1 MIAMERTK
9 PELLSPA
16 GDMEKLKMAVA
27 YGADAVYLAGN
38 EFGMRSFAGNF
49 PAEELSEAVD
59 YCHSR
64 GVRVHV
70 TCNTM
75 PRNDEADRL
84 PEWLSFLESI
94 HVDAVILADVGTLA
108 AALRHAPHVERHIST
123 QASVVNYRS
132 AAAWYDLGASRVI
145 LARELSIEEIRT
157 IRDRTPPALEL
168 EAFVHGAMCVSYS
181 GRCLLSNYMTGR
193 DSNRG
198 ACAQPCRYQYAL
210 VEAKR
215 PGEYFPIY
223 EDQRGSYIMNSRDM
237 CMIDHL
243 DDLIA
248 AGLSSLKIEGRA
260 KSSYYAGIVT
270 AAYRQVLDAVWEGRA
285 PDPVWREEVERVSH
299 RHYSTGF
306 YYGQPGQY
314 TEDARYIR
322 EWQVLAVV
330 ERCSEDGTAELT
342 LRNKFAARD
351 EIEVV
356 GPGLRPFA
364 MTAPAMTGEEGEPLT
379 EVRKPQMR
387 FTMRLPQYAPPLS
400 IVRAQRSLSP
410 NSQT

>member
-1 MIAMERTK
+1 M
-9 PELLSPA
+9 
-16 GDMEKLKMAVA
+16 
-27 YGADAVYLAGN
+27 
-38 EFGMRSFAGNF
+38 
-49 PAEELSEAVD
+49 
-59 YCHSR
+59 C
-64 GVRVHV
+64 
-70 TCNTM
+70 
-75 PRNDEADRL
+75 
-84 PEWLSFLESI
+84 
-94 HVDAVILADVGTLA
+94 
-108 AALRHAPHVERHIST
+108 
-123 QASVVNYRS
+123 
-132 AAAWYDLGASRVI
+132 
-145 LARELSIEEIRT
+145 
-157 IRDRTPPALEL
+157 IRDR
-168 EAFVHGAMCVSYS
+168 
-181 GRCLLSNYMTGR
+181 
-193 DSNRG
+193 
-198 ACAQPCRYQYAL
+198 PCRYQYAL

-342 LRNKFAARD
+342 LRNKFAAGD

-379 EVRKPQMR
+379 EVRKPQMLYLIHISEPTR
-387 FTMRLPQYAPPLS
+387 PY
-400 IVRAQRSLSP
+400 
-410 NSQT
+410 